1 MKRRSYCSFCGKQ
14 LDVDTLEGKDRQ
26 VCKDCKKV
34 YYENPLPVASVI
46 LANKDREILLVKRER
61 EPFKDMWCCP
71 IGFAEVGESI
81 EAAALREL
89 KEEAGIDGSIVQ
101 LIDVSSHRNPF
112 YGDLLIVSF
121 EAEKLGGKEK
131 AGDDASDYG
140 YFPAMNL
147 PKLAFDSQEKA
158 IQRFIELKRDLW
170 SMHDSLETFVE
181 RTIQDKI
188 VYPGNLLSDEL
199 TIAVQENS
207 GKIVDL
213 WLNDISSNPSTK
225 SYHRHDRED
234 LVSRAMFILGQFEQW
249 LKGAK
254 TESEFKNFY
263 YMLGRQRRQEGIP
276 LEELVSSLS
285 ILKKHIWMFTY
296 SFGVWEKAV
305 DIYRMFE
312 LGERLVYF
320 FDKIVYYT
328 VTGYRSAAKR
338 SANRL

>member
-1 MKRRSYCSFCGKQ
+1 MKKKSYCSFCGRP
-14 LDVDTLEGKDRQ
+14 LYVDTLEGKARQ
-26 VCKDCKKV
+26 VCKECKAV

-46 LANKDREILLVKRER
+46 LANRNREILLVKRER

-89 KEEAGIDGSIVQ
+89 KEETGIDGNIVQ
-101 LIDVSSHRNPF
+101 LVDVSSHKNSF
-112 YGDLLIVSF
+112 YGDLLIVTF
-121 EAEKLGGKEK
+121 EAEKVDGLEK
-131 AGDDASDYG
+131 AGDDAAECR

-170 SMHDSLETFVE
+170 SMYDSLETFVE
-181 RTIQDKI
+181 GTVQNKI
-188 VYPGNLLSDEL
+188 MYPGNLLSDEL
-199 TIAVQENS
+199 AIAVQENS

-213 WLNDISSNPSTK
+213 WLNDITTNPSTR
-225 SYHRHDRED
+225 SYHRHDRDD

-249 LKGAK
+249 LKGVKA
-254 TESEFKNFY
+254 ESEFKNFY
-263 YMLGRQRRQEGIP
+263 YNLGYERGQEGIP
-276 LEELVSSLS
+276 VEELVSSLS

-320 FDKIVYYT
+320 FDKIVYYA
-328 VTGYRSAAKR
+328 VMGYRPAMK
-338 SANRL
+338 